1 MFKVR
6 VRIGVRVSERVIPLE
21 ISVKVV
27 HSTPLV
33 SMALSS
39 VWGRFRFR
47 VLDDPKV
54 ATTFTNHTQHRPHTQ
69 HTHRV
74 RVRVRVNNTAQI
86 SHAHQHVH
94 IETRRE

>member
-6 VRIGVRVSERVIPLE
+6 VRIGVRVSVRVIPLE

-54 ATTFTNHTQHRPHTQ
+54 ATTFTNQR
-69 HTHRV
+69 
-74 RVRVRVNNTAQI
+74 I
-86 SHAHQHVH
+86 D
-94 IETRRE
+94 ETRRE